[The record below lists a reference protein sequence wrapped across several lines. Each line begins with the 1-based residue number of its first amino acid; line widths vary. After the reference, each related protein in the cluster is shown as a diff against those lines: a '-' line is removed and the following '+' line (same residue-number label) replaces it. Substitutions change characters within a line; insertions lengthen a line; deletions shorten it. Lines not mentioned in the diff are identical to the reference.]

1 VVRKFLL
8 TIVVFL
14 IATTAILFFGQ
25 RYFFYP
31 APQQVMAE
39 PPSGYRFI
47 QTQTSDGLKL
57 RAAYAPA
64 RDGKPTLLFFHGNG
78 DSIAGANVATR
89 LLVDEGYGALL
100 VEYRGYGGN
109 PGSPS
114 EDGFYRDG
122 EAAIKWLSD
131 QGTLAN
137 ELVIIGNSIG
147 SGPATE
153 MALRY
158 DPAALV
164 LVSGFASL
172 PFVVSDIRPFIP
184 KQLVRDRYDNEAK
197 VGRVKSPILILQGEA
212 DGLVRPMNA
221 TRLAKAAPNATLIT
235 VRDVGHELA
244 YGPASQRAILDW
256 LDKNVTRPGLSPS

>member
-1 VVRKFLL
+1 MVRKFLL
-8 TIVVFL
+8 ALAVFL

-31 APQQVMAE
+31 APQQVMDE
-39 PPSGYRFI
+39 PPPVYRFI

-64 RDGKPTLLFFHGNG
+64 RDDKPTLLFFHGNG
-78 DSIAGANVATR
+78 DSIVGANAATR
-89 LLVDEGYGALL
+89 LLLEEGYGALL

-109 PGSPS
+109 PGSPN
-114 EDGFYRDG
+114 EQGLYRDG
-122 EAAIKWLSD
+122 EAAIKWLGD
-131 QGTLAN
+131 KGVAAN

-153 MALRY
+153 MALRH

-164 LVSGFASL
+164 LISGFASL

-197 VGRVKSPILILQGEA
+197 IGRVKSPILILQGTA
-212 DGLVRPMNA
+212 DGLVRPVNA
-221 TRLAKAAPNATLIT
+221 ARLAKAAPDATLIM
-235 VRDVGHELA
+235 VPDVGHELA
-244 YGPASQRAILDW
+244 YGPVSQRAIIDW
-256 LDKNVTRPGLSPS
+256 LDRHISK